1 MGNPKRFQY
10 LKPVS
15 LNEALGLLSKYN
27 GRARAL
33 MGGTDLMVRLQKGL
47 IDIDALVDL
56 QQVSDI
62 SSGVVV
68 KNNTVNI
75 GSRAVLADLSANKT
89 IQMYYPALVDAVNS
103 VGSVQIRNR
112 ATLTGN
118 ICNASP
124 AADTVPALLVYGSSV
139 VLAGTGGTRVVPL
152 KDFFLGPGATVCERT
167 ELVVSVQIPVPELP
181 YAAAFAR
188 LTRRRGVDL
197 ATINLACGIDANRTT
212 TIAFG
217 AAGPTPIVAADKS
230 GVLADINSSSQSRD
244 EILRNLI
251 RKTKPISDIRAGRK
265 YREAMLLTLGR
276 RVLRQTQQQYDQG
289 MVQ

>member
-1 MGNPKRFQY
+1 MSNIKRFQY
-10 LKPVS
+10 LRPTT
-15 LNEALGLLSKYN
+15 LNEALILLKKYK

-33 MGGTDLMVRLQKGL
+33 MGGTDLMVRIQKGL
-47 IDIDALVDL
+47 IDIDAVVDL
-56 QQVSDI
+56 QRVSNI
-62 SSGVVV
+62 SSIVEMD
-68 KNNTVNI
+68 NNIVNI
-75 GSRAVLADLSANKT
+75 GSKVVLVDLSENNIIRK
-89 IQMYYPALVDAVNS
+89 YYPALVDAINT

-139 VLAGTGGTRVVPL
+139 VLGGAGGTRVVPL
-152 KDFFLGPGATVCERT
+152 KDFFLGPGATVCKRT

-188 LTRRRGVDL
+188 LTRRKGVDL

-276 RVLRQTQQQYDQG
+276 RVLHQAQQQYDQG